1 MNVGLGQFAD
11 RAEEILGLV
20 LKLFFKP
27 VVEFAVP
34 LYPSDAVKA

>member
-11 RAEEILGLV
+11 RAKRILGLAP
-20 LKLFFKP
+20 KLFFKP
-27 VVEFAVP
+27 VVELAIA